1 MTLIDSRRAILAS
14 FAGVAADTGVAIDP
28 AGVTSRLGIK
38 LEAELAYWF
47 PPGEIAEAVR
57 VYRAHYLRL
66 AAPLTSPLPGA
77 AEALAAVRAAGAP
90 TVVITAKYEL
100 TARLSLEG
108 VGLSADELF
117 ADAHGP
123 EKAAILKDDRR
134 GRLRRR
140 HPGGHG
146 RGGHRGGARRGRYHG
161 LLHRRRP
168 TRGRRGGRAPLA
180 DGFPSSVPQNNYLRV
195 LGLRAA
201 VALRTR
207 CGAAARPA

>member
-1 MTLIDSRRAILAS
+1 MTQAPVGFDLDMTLIDSRRAILAS
-14 FAGVAADTGVAIDP
+14 FASVAADTGVAIDP

-38 LEAELAYWF
+38 LEDELAYWF

-66 AAPLTSPLPGA
+66 AGPLTSRLPGA

-90 TVVITAKYEL
+90 AVVITAKYEL

-123 EKAAILKDDRR
+123 EKGAILKAI
-134 GRLRRR
+134 
-140 HPGGHG
+140 
-146 RGGHRGGARRGRYHG
+146 GAAVYVGDT
-161 LLHRRRP
+161 P
-168 TRGRRGGRAPLA
+168 A
-180 DGFPSSVPQNNYLRV
+180 DMAAAAAAGAHAVGVATGSFTAAD
-195 LGLRAA
+195 LRAA
-201 VALRTR
+201 
-207 CGAAARPA
+207 GAADVLSSLADFPPLYRKIST